1 MNTDQIPPDDIQ
13 PEEPQQRSVITQ
25 LYAAYLPFIDEDG
38 TEKKNYLTN
47 GEGGIRLFKT
57 EEAFREWLE
66 PQMQPE
72 NYARV
77 VIHPIEAKLALP
89 AELEPRENVLQKMG
103 QPNHLAPLM
112 TFDNLGVLNALELL
126 HSYDRRMKAD
136 GKNKGR
142 KRQ

>member
-1 MNTDQIPPDDIQ
+1 MNTDPIPPDDIQ
-13 PEEPQQRSVITQ
+13 PNEQPPREVITH
-25 LYAAYLPFIDEDG
+25 LYAAYLPFIAEDG
-38 TEKKNYLTN
+38 SDKKNYLTN
-47 GEGGIRLFKT
+47 GEGGLRLFKT
-57 EEAFREWLE
+57 EQAFREWLE

-72 NYARV
+72 NYAKV

-89 AELEPRENVLQKMG
+89 AELEPRENVLKNIG
-103 QPNHLAPLM
+103 QPDHLAPLM

-142 KRQ
+142 KKS